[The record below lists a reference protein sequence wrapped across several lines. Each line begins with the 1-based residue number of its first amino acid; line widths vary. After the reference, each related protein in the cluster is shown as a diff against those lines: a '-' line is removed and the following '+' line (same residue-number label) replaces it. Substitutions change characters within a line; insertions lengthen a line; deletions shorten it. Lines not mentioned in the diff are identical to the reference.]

1 MASREMLRRSCFTIR
16 DITPA
21 FFDRLVSEY
30 QVEMG
35 HGLMTSVEAS
45 RAYPSR
51 V

>member
-1 MASREMLRRSCFTIR
+1 VNWLDAIASREVLRRSCFTIR

-35 HGLMTSVEAS
+35 AWVDDF
-45 RAYPSR
+45 R
-51 V
+51 